1 MITEPTTSSGQL
13 AVGTTVVCAA
23 PCLLY
28 AASITQ
34 SSAACSITLYDN
46 ATAGSGTVVLGLGQG
61 VNSQSNTFVPA
72 APIYCKN
79 GLTAVVAG
87 TGATAYVFY
96 YKEG

>member
-13 AVGTTVVCAA
+13 AVGTTVICAA

-28 AASITQ
+28 AVSISPASAT
-34 SSAACSITLYDN
+34 STITLYDN
-46 ATAGSGTVVLGLGQG
+46 ATTGSGTIPLALVQSVS
-61 VNSQSNTFVPA
+61 SQSNTFVPA

-87 TGATAYVFY
+87 TGATAYVFF